1 MASEYQWKTPAQL
14 ANFLEKNN
22 PPKARGQLIKGNR
35 ACAIGWLCR
44 ISGVPDE
51 KLGADTYIP
60 PGVRAPDWLAGDHG
74 VTRAI
79 TMKNDT
85 QAGWG
90 PVIRL
95 LRKLRPDGS
104 LKRGKELWQD

>member
-1 MASEYQWKTPAQL
+1 MASEYKWKTPAQL

-51 KLGADTYIP
+51 ELGTGIYIP
-60 PGVRAPDWLAGDHG
+60 PTVRAPDWLSEDPHM
-74 VTRAI
+74 VRAI
-79 TMKNDT
+79 TTENDT

-90 PVIRL
+90 PVIRF

-104 LKRGKELWQD
+104 RKRGKEL